1 MKNHD
6 LSLFSELYTCYYQV
20 VARIL
25 EEARHHPLTRR
36 QIEDLAR
43 QYGYDESVL
52 SIVPRLTQGDWP
64 FFRQDEASSHT
75 YASVLKHPLFPLT
88 LTRLQ
93 KSWLKALM
101 FDSRFCLFFTDSQ
114 LKELNEALLTIP
126 PLYRASDFCLFD
138 QYGDHDPFSSVM
150 YREHIQTILNAICE
164 RHFLSVS
171 YFSRKERLLTHT
183 WLPCRLEYGQRD
195 GKFRLYGMAYSKS
208 GRKRMDVLNVA
219 RILSIKKT
227 GRFYPATV
235 DVDSYLD
242 HTLCKNPLVLEITTE
257 RNALERTMLHFS
269 CYQKKVERQ
278 EESGT
283 YRCTIY
289 YNKRWETELL
299 VQVLSFGPVVKVLG
313 PKSFLAQIQKRVMDQ
328 AHVTEGLC
336 FSLCS
341 RKNILAEKELFT
353 DNN

>member
-1 MKNHD
+1 
-6 LSLFSELYTCYYQV
+6 
-20 VARIL
+20 
-25 EEARHHPLTRR
+25 
-36 QIEDLAR
+36 
-43 QYGYDESVL
+43 
-52 SIVPRLTQGDWP
+52 
-64 FFRQDEASSHT
+64 
-75 YASVLKHPLFPLT
+75 
-88 LTRLQ
+88 
-93 KSWLKALM
+93 
-101 FDSRFCLFFTDSQ
+101 
-114 LKELNEALLTIP
+114 
-126 PLYRASDFCLFD
+126 
-138 QYGDHDPFSSVM
+138 M

-269 CYQKKVERQ
+269 CYQKRWSGRRKAVLTAAPFTMISAGRQ
-278 EESGT
+278 
-283 YRCTIY
+283 
-289 YNKRWETELL
+289 
-299 VQVLSFGPVVKVLG
+299 SF
-313 PKSFLAQIQKRVMDQ
+313 
-328 AHVTEGLC
+328 
-336 FSLCS
+336 
-341 RKNILAEKELFT
+341 
-353 DNN
+353 